1 VYNGNATF
9 KQKDYHNWSEV
20 FVDDTWRIVDSQN
33 KIFMTQLSDFIA
45 MRIITPEADALLKNS
60 HQFAYF
66 SEGISIRMN

>member
-1 VYNGNATF
+1 
-9 KQKDYHNWSEV
+9 
-20 FVDDTWRIVDSQN
+20 VDDTWRIVDSQN